1 MFHDGSYVG
10 GMHGFW
16 WLFWLLM
23 IGVFLF
29 YGWGQPGRRS
39 ERLRETPQEV
49 LHRRLASGEI
59 TPQEYEERKALIDR
73 DATRKS

>member
-1 MFHDGSYVG
+1 MV

-23 IGVFLF
+23 IGVLILSR
-29 YGWGQPGRRS
+29 WGRPGRRG

-59 TPQEYEERKALIDR
+59 TPAQYEERKTLIER
-73 DATRKS
+73 DTAAKL

>member
-1 MFHDGSYVG
+1 MFHDGSYMV

-23 IGVFLF
+23 IGVLLF
-29 YGWGQPGRRS
+29 YGWGRPGRHG
-39 ERLRETPQEV
+39 ERLRETPHEV

-59 TPQEYEERKALIDR
+59 TPQQYEERKALIDR
-73 DATRKS
+73 DTPRKP

>member
-1 MFHDGSYVG
+1 MFHDGSYMV

-23 IGVFLF
+23 IGVLLF
-29 YGWGQPGRRS
+29 YGWGRPGRRG
-39 ERLRETPQEV
+39 ERLRETPQQV

-59 TPQEYEERKALIDR
+59 TPQQYEERKALIDR
-73 DATRKS
+73 DTARKS

>member
-1 MFHDGSYVG
+1 MFHDGNYVG
-10 GMHGFW
+10 GMHGAW
-16 WLFWLLM
+16 WLLWLLM

-29 YGWGQPGRRS
+29 YGWGQPRRRS

-59 TPQEYEERKALIDR
+59 TPKDYEERKALIDR
-73 DATRKS
+73 DAVRKS